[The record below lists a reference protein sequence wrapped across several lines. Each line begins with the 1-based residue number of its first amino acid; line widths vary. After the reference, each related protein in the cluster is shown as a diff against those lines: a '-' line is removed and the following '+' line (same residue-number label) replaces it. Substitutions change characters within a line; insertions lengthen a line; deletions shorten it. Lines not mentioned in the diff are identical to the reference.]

1 LVSVRLENIV
11 KKFRDVVA
19 VNGVSLEIKDK
30 EFFVLLG
37 PSGSGKSTILNIV
50 AGLEPPTSGDVYFDD
65 ELVTHLPPEKR
76 DVAMVF
82 QTYALYPHMTAFDNI
97 AFPLRVRKYPKE
109 EIKKKV
115 EEVAEMLRIK
125 HLLHKKPYEMS
136 GGERQ
141 RVALARAIV
150 REPKIFLL
158 DEPLSN
164 IDAKLRVYMRAELS
178 RLQKD
183 LKVTTIYVTH
193 DQVEALSMGDRI
205 AVIHQ
210 GKVMQ
215 IDEPLKLFKKPAT
228 LFVAGFIG
236 SPPMNFFNCTLEE
249 EGDKYFL
256 DAGFFKVPLDEEFFN
271 TLRSRATSKELVLG
285 VRPKDLIVRR
295 ERPPT
300 DGAFEAEVYAVEPL
314 GTETILNL
322 KVDDNIYKAVV
333 EPEFRASLGEK
344 VVACIDLDRSHI
356 FDRRTERAIL

>member
-1 LVSVRLENIV
+1 MVSVRLENIV

-65 ELVTHLPPEKR
+65 DLVTHLPPEKR

-109 EIKKKV
+109 EIKRKV
-115 EEVAEMLRIK
+115 EAVAEMLRIK

-193 DQVEALSMGDRI
+193 DQVEAEHGR
-205 AVIHQ
+205 
-210 GKVMQ
+210 
-215 IDEPLKLFKKPAT
+215 
-228 LFVAGFIG
+228 
-236 SPPMNFFNCTLEE
+236 
-249 EGDKYFL
+249 
-256 DAGFFKVPLDEEFFN
+256 
-271 TLRSRATSKELVLG
+271 
-285 VRPKDLIVRR
+285 
-295 ERPPT
+295 
-300 DGAFEAEVYAVEPL
+300 
-314 GTETILNL
+314 
-322 KVDDNIYKAVV
+322 
-333 EPEFRASLGEK
+333 
-344 VVACIDLDRSHI
+344 
-356 FDRRTERAIL
+356 